1 MAWRSPWR
9 VGWRRARI
17 GAFLAIAMAGVLW
30 LAGCSSR
37 ESISADEPTDPDL
50 HKGPVL
56 ENMAAR
62 IYNGENLE
70 SVVRAERSIFDLA
83 KSEALLYAVR
93 VSFYRD
99 GQWAGD
105 VQGKRGIM
113 YFKEQPRRKISK
125 HDIFLD
131 GGVAYKD
138 KDGMTF
144 TAPQLRY
151 TARTG
156 QLASGGGEFEQRRRV
171 DNTEYILRGKSFT
184 TNRDLTTFSGEG
196 AKLVIRAANPGNSRE
211 PKQ

>member
-1 MAWRSPWR
+1 MRSPEIWPY
-9 VGWRRARI
+9 RRRGRLIA
-17 GAFLAIAMAGVLW
+17 ACLVAAMAGALC
-30 LAGCSSR
+30 LLGCSSR
-37 ESISADEPTDPDL
+37 ESIGADEPADPDL

-70 SVVRAERSIFDLA
+70 SVVRAERAIFDLA
-83 KSEALLYAVR
+83 KSEALLYAVK
-93 VSFYRD
+93 VSFYRE

-113 YFKEQPRRKISK
+113 YFREQAQRKISK

-131 GGVAYKD
+131 GGVEYKD

-144 TAPQLRY
+144 SAPQLRY
-151 TARTG
+151 AARTG
-156 QLASGGGEFEQRRRV
+156 QLASAGGEFEQRRKV
-171 DNTEYILRGKSFT
+171 DNTEYILRGKSFI

-196 AKLVIRAANPGNSRE
+196 AKLVIRAASPGNSRE
-211 PKQ
+211 QK